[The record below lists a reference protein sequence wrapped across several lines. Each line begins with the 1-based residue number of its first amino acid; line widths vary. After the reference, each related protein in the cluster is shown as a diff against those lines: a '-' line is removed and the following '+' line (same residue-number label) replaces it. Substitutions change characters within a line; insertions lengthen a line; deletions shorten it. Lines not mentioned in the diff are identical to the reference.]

1 MADAR
6 TLAAH
11 VAEIDF
17 ATKEPKDEEDIG
29 KGLRVKLSIVVD
41 LMTPEQIETLAYMKR
56 DGRTRITLLQEQLPM
71 FGKGGDAKE

>member
-1 MADAR
+1 MAEAR

-17 ATKEPKDEEDIG
+17 ATKEPKDEDDIG

-41 LMTPEQIETLAYMKR
+41 IMSPEEI
-56 DGRTRITLLQEQLPM
+56 
-71 FGKGGDAKE
+71 